1 MAEPMKITSSDMDM
15 DTDTDSVESDDSL
28 NNEISELIERC
39 EELNLH
45 HQYAINTL
53 HKIQE
58 ILNED
63 DNIMAH
69 YECEDHEFGELLE
82 SLHQKTLEAI
92 QKGENS
98 SFSQRLL
105 ELLEKSTFHK

>member
-1 MAEPMKITSSDMDM
+1 MADNMSIDSSDSDSTSSDN
-15 DTDTDSVESDDSL
+15 SL
-28 NNEISELIERC
+28 NNEIIQLIHRC
-39 EELNLH
+39 EQLNLH
-45 HQYAINTL
+45 HQYAIESL
-53 HKIQE
+53 HNIQE
-58 ILNED
+58 MLNED

-105 ELLEKSTFHK
+105 ELLEKTTFHK